1 MSNTHIAR
9 PDKNQMRAYLEE
21 ILENQKDLVKRIE
34 FFEQEI
40 GVAEYRAFWT
50 DLRKSHNDLNR
61 KVYNYMVRKC
71 NR

>member
-1 MSNTHIAR
+1 MSNTRIAR

-21 ILENQKDLVKRIE
+21 ILQNQKDLVKKIE
-34 FFEQEI
+34 LFEQEI
-40 GVAEYRAFWT
+40 GVAEYQAFWT
-50 DLRKSHNDLNR
+50 DLRKSHDDLNR